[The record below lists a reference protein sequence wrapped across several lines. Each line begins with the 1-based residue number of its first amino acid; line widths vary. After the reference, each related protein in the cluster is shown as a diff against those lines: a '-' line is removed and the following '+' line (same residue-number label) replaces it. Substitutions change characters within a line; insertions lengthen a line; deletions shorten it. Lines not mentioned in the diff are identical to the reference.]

1 MPAVR
6 SLAVLLSLAALGACT
21 TTATSSPP
29 SAGLRAS
36 EPIEAPAPGA
46 STYGLY
52 LAGQAAL
59 DQGQNDDAAGFFA
72 QAAQQ
77 EDGADFIKIHAFVAA
92 LVAGDI
98 PRAASLAPGPD
109 EGSSSEQRLGRLTR
123 AVEDLAEGHGREA
136 QALLTTPPGGPT
148 DDSATKILLP
158 WSAAAAGDWKTALTL
173 PDSDGDRLIAQV
185 LLLDQALL
193 YEHRDQI
200 GQANETFGK
209 LLAQSDGAGLY
220 TTAYGEFL
228 QRHGRTSAAISLLQ
242 AALKGNPSNALV
254 QDALDRAKAGR
265 PAPPAPTFA
274 EGAGRALL
282 APAAL
287 LLAEKQ
293 PQLGLVYLR
302 LVLRLDPMRDEAWL
316 LVGDTLSAGAQI
328 DAARD
333 AYAHPQPGSPSYVS
347 ARERLIGSYDQPSD
361 APIELKLAQETVQA
375 APNDPDALAL
385 LADALRI
392 NDRYAES
399 AQVLDKLIV
408 QAGPKA
414 PWNLYYMRG
423 VALDQAGDWTGA
435 ERDLKQA
442 LALSPDEPEVL
453 NYLGYSWV
461 DRGEDLKGAKA
472 MIERAVA
479 AKPDSGAIV
488 DSLGWAYYR
497 LGQYPQA
504 VEQLE
509 RATELEPADPD
520 INDHLGDAYWR
531 DGRRIEARFQWE
543 QVLSM
548 QPSDKLRT
556 EIEAKLK
563 SGLDTAPRLPVAQQ

>member
-1 MPAVR
+1 MPRLR
-6 SLAVLLSLAALGACT
+6 SLAVLLSLAALGACS
-21 TTATSSPP
+21 TATAP
-29 SAGLRAS
+29 AGLRAS
-36 EPIEAPAPGA
+36 EPAETAGDQA

-52 LAGQAAL
+52 LAGQSAL
-59 DQGQNDDAAGFFA
+59 DQGHGDEAAGFFA
-72 QAAQQ
+72 QAARQ
-77 EDGADFIKIHAFVAA
+77 DSDTDSIKIHAFVAA

-98 PRAASLAPGPD
+98 PRAASLAPGPG
-109 EGSSSEQRLGRLTR
+109 EGSAGEQGLGRLTR
-123 AVEDLAEGHGREA
+123 AVEALAEGHGREA
-136 QALLTTPPGGPT
+136 EALLNTVPPAPDGDAPT
-148 DDSATKILLP
+148 KLLLP
-158 WSAAAAGDWKTALTL
+158 WAAAAAGDWKTALAA
-173 PDSDGDRLIAQV
+173 PDAGDDHLVAQV
-185 LLLDQALL
+185 SLLDQALL
-193 YEHRDQI
+193 YEHRGDI
-200 GQANETFGK
+200 DAANKVFGK

-228 QRHGRTSAAISLLQ
+228 ERHDNTTKAINLYQ
-242 AALKGNPSNALV
+242 AALKGEPANALV
-254 QDALDRAKAGR
+254 AEALARAKAGR

-274 EGAGRALL
+274 EGAARALL

-293 PQLGLVYLR
+293 PQIGLVYLR
-302 LVLRLDPMRDEAWL
+302 LVLRLDPSRNEAWL
-316 LVGDTLSAGAQI
+316 LVGDTLSAASQVE
-328 DAARD
+328 AARA
-333 AYAHPQPGSPSYVS
+333 AYAHPQPGSPSYVA
-347 ARERLIGSYDQPSD
+347 ARERLIGTYDDPAD
-361 APIELKLAQETVQA
+361 APIELKLAEETAKA
-375 APNDPDALAL
+375 APDDPDAMAL

-399 AQVLDKLIV
+399 AQVLDKLIA

-414 PWNLYYMRG
+414 TWNLYYMRG
-423 VALDQAGDWTGA
+423 VALDRAGDWAGA

-442 LALSPDEPEVL
+442 LALSPDEPDVL
-453 NYLGYSWV
+453 NYLGYSWI
-461 DRGEDLKGAKA
+461 DRGVDMSQAKA

-543 QVLSM
+543 QVLIM
-548 QPSDKLRT
+548 QPSDALRVQV
-556 EIEAKLK
+556 EAKLK
-563 SGLDTAPRLPVAQQ
+563 SGLDTAPRPSVAER